1 MNKNIQTV
9 KYVLLDLIS
18 AVIAWVL
25 FFIYRKYS
33 VDPSVLNRMSE
44 ITTDTNLY
52 LGMTIVP
59 LFWLLLYYLSGNYRK
74 VYRRSRLKELGQTLL
89 VTLVGVTIIFFTLI
103 LDDVIVS
110 YQSYYRSFLML
121 FGLHFTLT
129 YSLRLS
135 LTAITNYRIHHKII
149 GFNTLLVGSDDNAV
163 NIYRQIN
170 NQEKSS
176 GQLFKGFVNVY
187 EHDHY
192 KLEEHLPHLGNYKD
206 LMDIIEKY
214 DIEEVIIAIER
225 SENGIVEHIISD
237 MENIDIIIKILPK
250 MHDILMGNV
259 KLGGIFETPL
269 IQISPEVLPPWQ
281 QAFKRLFDIVFSLLA
296 IIILSPLFLFTA
308 LMVKLSS
315 RGPVI
320 FSQER
325 IGKNGKPFMMHKFRS
340 MVKDAEK
347 VGKPQLSSDDDP
359 RITRFGRYM
368 RKTRLDEL
376 PQFFTVLKGDMSIVG
391 PRPERKYFIDKIVAR
406 APHYKMLHRIK
417 PGITSWGQVK
427 FGYAENVDEMIER
440 LKYDIL
446 YLENMSLAMD
456 FKILIY
462 TIIIVLQGRGK

>member
-1 MNKNIQTV
+1 MNKNIQTL

-52 LGMTIVP
+52 LGITIVP

-170 NQEKSS
+170 KQEKSS
-176 GQLFKGFVNVY
+176 GQIFKGFVNVY

-225 SENGIVEHIISD
+225 S
-237 MENIDIIIKILPK
+237 
-250 MHDILMGNV
+250 
-259 KLGGIFETPL
+259 
-269 IQISPEVLPPWQ
+269 
-281 QAFKRLFDIVFSLLA
+281 
-296 IIILSPLFLFTA
+296 
-308 LMVKLSS
+308 
-315 RGPVI
+315 
-320 FSQER
+320 
-325 IGKNGKPFMMHKFRS
+325 
-340 MVKDAEK
+340 
-347 VGKPQLSSDDDP
+347 
-359 RITRFGRYM
+359 
-368 RKTRLDEL
+368 
-376 PQFFTVLKGDMSIVG
+376 
-391 PRPERKYFIDKIVAR
+391 
-406 APHYKMLHRIK
+406 
-417 PGITSWGQVK
+417 
-427 FGYAENVDEMIER
+427 
-440 LKYDIL
+440 
-446 YLENMSLAMD
+446 
-456 FKILIY
+456 
-462 TIIIVLQGRGK
+462 